1 MLNRFADLDGK
12 QYWMQQLS
20 TSQETRAEVILG
32 FIESNEY
39 KFIFSEMTG
48 IF

>member
-1 MLNRFADLDGK
+1 MDGK

-20 TSQETRAEVILG
+20 TGQETRAEVILG
-32 FIESNEY
+32 FTESNEY
-39 KFIFSEMTG
+39 KIIFSEMTG